1 MVDPEGMTRSE
12 ASEVRNNWK
21 AGCYGL
27 STPTEV
33 PRELEGQGTGSRL
46 VRAALDNVRA
56 QGLQVIPMYVFVA
69 SYTRAQ
75 SGCKTGSLD
84 P

>member
-1 MVDPEGMTRSE
+1 MTRSG
-12 ASEVRNNWK
+12 ASEVRNNRK

-27 STPTEV
+27 FTPTEM

-46 VRAALDNVRA
+46 VRAALDSARA
-56 QGLQVIPMYVFVA
+56 QGLQVIPMCVFVA
-69 SYTRAQ
+69 LYTGAQ
-75 SGCKTGSLD
+75 SGCKTGSID